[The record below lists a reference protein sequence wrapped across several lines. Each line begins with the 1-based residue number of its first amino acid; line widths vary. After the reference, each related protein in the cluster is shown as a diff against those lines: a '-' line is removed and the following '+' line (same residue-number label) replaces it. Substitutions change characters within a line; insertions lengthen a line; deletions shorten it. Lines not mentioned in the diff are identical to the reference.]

1 MRISDWSSDVCSSDL
16 QQHGRLQ
23 GKHLVAVEIL
33 VQAVVVAGIVAQ
45 QQRRRPLLSGAMA
58 TPKITGMIRRK
69 ARRDAKGG
77 VPAVGDLRQRRVERF
92 AQTRD
97 DLRQRIGEVAVLAA
111 AEAVT
116 CHDDAARSEEHTSE
130 LPSLM
135 R

>member
-1 MRISDWSSDVCSSDL
+1 MRISDWSSDVCSSD
-16 QQHGRLQ
+16 
-23 GKHLVAVEIL
+23 
-33 VQAVVVAGIVAQ
+33 
-45 QQRRRPLLSGAMA
+45 LSGAMA

-116 CHDDAARSEEHTSE
+116 CHDDAAAEQRAILEIGRASCRARVC
-130 LPSLM
+130 PYV
-135 R
+135 